1 MEELKKT
8 FLSIGYT
15 EEELNDII
23 NSEYLEKMKTETLVK
38 KVNNIYNYLHSLG
51 YTKKDIIK
59 MTKRFPQIYGLN
71 IETMQQKIEDVQK
84 LGYSKEEV
92 IRITKSLPSIYGY
105 SIETMQQKI
114 KGIEKLGYSKD
125 EVIKMTKSY
134 PAIYRHGIENI
145 QQKIKDIQKLG
156 YSKDEIIK
164 LTKSSP
170 SIYSLSIENMQQ
182 KIEDVQKLG
191 YNKEEVLKMT
201 KSFPSIYGL
210 SIEIIQQKIED
221 IQKLGYSK
229 EEVIKMTKSLPQIY
243 GLSIENIQQK
253 IEFYNSIGLHHLA
266 TIDPKNLMQSTK
278 LSYARYMFYKKNGL
292 IIDEQNYYKLF
303 INQKRF
309 ESQYGLTKVE
319 ILEKYQY
326 PPIKIKEHN
335 LKEEISINPIQAAK
349 SLIKQEG
356 VLTEISIID
365 KMEKED
371 KKYEKTNK
379 GEIK

>member
-1 MEELKKT
+1 MEELRKT

-23 NSEYLEKMKTETLVK
+23 NSYSLKTMKTETLVK

-51 YTKKDIIK
+51 YTKEDIIK

-71 IETMQQKIEDVQK
+71 IENMQQKIEDMQK

-92 IRITKSLPSIYGY
+92 IRITKSLPSIYG
-105 SIETMQQKI
+105 
-114 KGIEKLGYSKD
+114 
-125 EVIKMTKSY
+125 
-134 PAIYRHGIENI
+134 
-145 QQKIKDIQKLG
+145 
-156 YSKDEIIK
+156 
-164 LTKSSP
+164 
-170 SIYSLSIENMQQ
+170 LSIENMQQ
-182 KIEDVQKLG
+182 KI
-191 YNKEEVLKMT
+191 
-201 KSFPSIYGL
+201 I
-210 SIEIIQQKIED
+210 
-221 IQKLGYSK
+221 
-229 EEVIKMTKSLPQIY
+229 
-243 GLSIENIQQK
+243 
-253 IEFYNSIGLHHLA
+253 FYDSIGLHQLA
-266 TIDPKNLMQSTK
+266 TIDSKKLMQSTK
-278 LSYARYMFYKKNGL
+278 LSYARYMFYKENGL
-292 IIDEQNYYKLF
+292 IINEQNYSKLF

-335 LKEEISINPIQAAK
+335 LKEEITINPIQAAK

-371 KKYEKTNK
+371 KKYEKTNEGDCK
-379 GEIK
+379 